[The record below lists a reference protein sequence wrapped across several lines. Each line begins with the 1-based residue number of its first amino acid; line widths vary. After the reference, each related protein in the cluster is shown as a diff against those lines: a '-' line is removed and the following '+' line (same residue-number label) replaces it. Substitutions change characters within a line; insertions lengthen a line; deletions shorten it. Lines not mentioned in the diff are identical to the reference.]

1 MAEDMM
7 MGGGLLG
14 AAMQQQMPQQMPQEA
29 RPQQRGGDQYTQAAT
44 QVAME
49 QLQQASDAI
58 MQQLTDGQGDIELEI
73 AETAG
78 NILAATQKLAQQ
90 DGREI
95 PTASLQGVVM
105 RIIAE
110 LVKMAMQGQ
119 VLERDEAK
127 AIAQR
132 AVPMALAIY
141 KQGPGSIEGRGM

>member
-14 AAMQQQMPQQMPQEA
+14 AAMQQQMPQQMQQQAP
-29 RPQQRGGDQYTQAAT
+29 QRGGDQYTQAAT

-95 PTASLQGVVM
+95 PTSSLQGVVM

-141 KQGPGSIEGRGM
+141 KQGPGSIEGKGM